1 MAIDVYPPYGSSSNP
16 SNVIPNNENM
26 LAAPWNW
33 QVARGLVSG
42 ATAINIF
49 AASNNVGTGSSVTLW
64 ELTGTTAYAFPA
76 SAQQMRVSSTSATDT
91 GLAKVQINGLDTDW
105 NLISETVTLNGT
117 ANVTTVNSYL
127 RINNMVMIT
136 PATGQTSNVG
146 TITLK
151 NTSGTVTYAQITIGY
166 GRTAMSIYSVPSGY
180 TLWVSN
186 INIFSGD
193 GNGGNAYINYQARTT
208 NNNVTPANTITA
220 LNTTFG
226 LVYSVI
232 RQNPF
237 PYTQKSDVQWQF
249 STNTGT
255 HSVGLILE
263 ATLISNTAS

>member
-1 MAIDVYPPYGSSSNP
+1 MAITSFPQQTL
-16 SNVIPNNENM
+16 NNNYTS
-26 LAAPWNW
+26 ASAPWNL
-33 QVARGLVSG
+33 QVSRGLVSG
-42 ATAINIF
+42 CTAINIF
-49 AASNNVGTGSSVTLW
+49 AASNNVGTGTLQTLW
-64 ELTGTTAYAFPA
+64 ENTGTTSYAFPSTA
-76 SAQQMRVSSTSATDT
+76 AQMHITSSSATDT
-91 GLAKVQINGLDTDW
+91 GTASVLINGLDSSW
-105 NLISETVTLNGT
+105 NLISETITLNGT
-117 ANVTTVNSYL
+117 TVLTTVNSYL
-127 RINNMVMIT
+127 RVNNMVMVT

-151 NTSGTVTYAQITIGY
+151 NLANSVTYAQITPAY

-180 TLWVSN
+180 TLWVNN

-193 GNGGNAYINYQARTT
+193 GNGGNAYINYQAKAT

-232 RQNPF
+232 RTNPF

-263 ATLISNTAS
+263 GVLISNTAP